1 VARAEAL
8 YLQLLS
14 SMKETRVLHGDLH
27 HGNILSAER
36 EPWLA
41 IDPKGLIGEAEFEV
55 IAYLRNHLMKHD
67 NPGQVLERRID
78 QLASHLK
85 LDRER
90 MISWGVCH
98 CVLSAWWSVE
108 DGQDDWHEVMACGEL
123 FNGLL
128 K

>member
-1 VARAEAL
+1 MARHR
-8 YLQLLS
+8 S
-14 SMKETRVLHGDLH
+14 KG
-27 HGNILSAER
+27 
-36 EPWLA
+36 
-41 IDPKGLIGEAEFEV
+41 IDREAEFEV

-67 NPGQVLERRID
+67 KPGQVLERRID

-108 DGQDDWHEVMACGEL
+108 DGQDDWHEVKACGEL
-123 FNGLL
+123 FNDLL
-128 K
+128 KLKSGTNACRTASSTGVHPASPVA